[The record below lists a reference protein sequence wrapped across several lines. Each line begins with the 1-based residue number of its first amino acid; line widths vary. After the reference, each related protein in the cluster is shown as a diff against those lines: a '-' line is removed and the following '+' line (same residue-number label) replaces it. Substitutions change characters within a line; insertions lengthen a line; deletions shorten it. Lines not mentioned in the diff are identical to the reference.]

1 LSIPITLITG
11 FLGAGKSTLINR
23 VISENPGIRFG
34 LIINEFGDVKLES
47 QIIESSGDQ
56 VTELSNGCMCCVVR
70 GDLIKTVEGLLKK
83 SPDIGHIILE
93 ASGLSDPVPIANTF
107 LNDEMGGRVHF
118 DSVVCVVDPIN
129 FISSLADYPVA
140 EAQILYSDFILVS
153 KVDVV
158 SPTQVNNARNLIL
171 SRRHDARILEIGG
184 GFPLNL
190 VFDTSRVDHSKLA
203 GLEIE
208 EHHHHEHEDDQDD
221 EGDGHK
227 TGIVAGVDGKQRYH
241 HVHETVDTLFYKT
254 LKPLD
259 LERFGAVMHKLPREV
274 VRAKGFLDFADPETR
289 GKKFVLQMVG
299 GRPVLA
305 AKAWETGEVRQS
317 AMVFIGK
324 GFDKEKLLASMRAC
338 ELEPVLPGR
347 APARR

>member
-1 LSIPITLITG
+1 MNIPITLITG

-23 VISENPGIRFG
+23 VIAENPGTRFG
-34 LIINEFGDVKLES
+34 LVINEFGDVKLES

-70 GDLIKTVEGLLKK
+70 GDLIKTVDGLLKK
-83 SPDIGHIILE
+83 SPGIGHIILE

-129 FISSLADYPVA
+129 FLSSLEDYPVA
-140 EAQILYSDFILVS
+140 EAQLLYSDFILLS
-153 KVDVV
+153 KVDAAT
-158 SPTQVNNARNLIL
+158 PTQVNTARKLIL
-171 SRRHDARILEIGG
+171 SRRPDARILELGE
-184 GFPLNL
+184 GFPLDL

-208 EHHHHEHEDDQDD
+208 EHSHHAHDEDDDD
-221 EGDGHK
+221 GEGEES
-227 TGIVAGVDGKQRYH
+227 GIVVGADGKERYR
-241 HVHETVDTLFYKT
+241 HVHESVDTLFYKSRR
-254 LKPLD
+254 PLD

-274 VRAKGFLDFADPETR
+274 VRAKGFLDFADPEAR
-289 GKKFVLQMVG
+289 GKKYVLQMVG
-299 GRPVLA
+299 GRPVLSA
-305 AKAWETGEVRQS
+305 RPWETGEARQS

-324 GFDKEKLLASMRAC
+324 GFDRERLLSSLEAC
-338 ELEPVLPGR
+338 ELEPVSPER